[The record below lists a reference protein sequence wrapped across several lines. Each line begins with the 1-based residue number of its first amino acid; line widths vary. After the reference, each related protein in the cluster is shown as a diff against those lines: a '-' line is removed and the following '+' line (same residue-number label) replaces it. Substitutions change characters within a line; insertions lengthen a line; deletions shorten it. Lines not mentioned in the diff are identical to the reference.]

1 MEPTVNYG
9 FQMISSQ
16 SSFEGSDT
24 GSAQAAH
31 TRTDLITD
39 KMKVLVV
46 DDERLSSHNLSI
58 QLKFVGETPVLA
70 SSENWLEVLE
80 LVSAETGLL
89 AIMLGSIKKRDLSE
103 LLADVHLERPKLPL
117 LVITQPDCPPPVV
130 SSASLKANLQ
140 LLQESELN
148 YASMSVALQKARELR
163 GFAPLELKS
172 KIITASGS
180 ALFRSLS
187 GRSRPIQQIRQVIEQ
202 VSKRDVTVLVLG
214 ESGTGKE
221 VVARNLHYHSGRGD
235 RPFIPVNCAAIA
247 PDRYGVELFGQAR
260 GNGTQ
265 ETSGLLD
272 KAHGSTLY
280 FDEVGELPLNIQTLL
295 LRFIED
301 RSFQR
306 SGGSETI
313 STDVRIVA
321 GSGKKLDTLIQQ
333 GKFRPDLYYR
343 LSLMPIELPPLR
355 RRLEDI
361 PELVRELLKS
371 LESKGYTPISLDA
384 SAVEALQKHSWP
396 GNVRELA
403 NLVERLC
410 IMHTEGVIGVKDL
423 PLEYQRAEETE
434 ALLEE
439 IEALASKVEEKV
451 TGRAVSLAWSDPE
464 AATPAPELAQV
475 VQLPRKPAE
484 PQPTD
489 LKLVDSKPDAPKA
502 EAPKPITVVKVAT
515 PAAGGRPDPAAVVP
529 LNDMLLQ
536 HHMFNF
542 EKQLLLTALD
552 DCANILSFA
561 AERLNIQEDELTQKI
576 QAYNLESF

>member
-24 GSAQAAH
+24 VSAQAAH
-31 TRTDLITD
+31 TRTDVVTD

-58 QLKFVGETPVLA
+58 QLKFVGETPVVA

-80 LVSAETGLL
+80 LVGAESGLL
-89 AIMLGSIKKRDLSE
+89 AIMLGSIKKRDLAE

-117 LVITQPDCPPPVV
+117 LVITQPDRQPPVV
-130 SSASLKANLQ
+130 PASLKTNLQ
-140 LLQESELN
+140 LLQESDLN
-148 YASMSVALQKARELR
+148 YATLSVALLRARELR

-221 VVARNLHYHSGRGD
+221 VVARNLHYHSGRGE

-260 GNGTQ
+260 GNGVQ

-306 SGGSETI
+306 IGGSESI

-321 GSGKKLDTLIQQ
+321 GSGKKLEALIQQ

-361 PELVRELLKS
+361 PELVRELLRS
-371 LESKGYTPISLDA
+371 LVSKGYTPISLNV

-439 IEALASKVEEKV
+439 IEALASKVEETV
-451 TGRAVSLAWSDPE
+451 MGRAVSLERVDVE
-464 AATPAPELAQV
+464 AATPAPAPNPELAEHVPQV
-475 VQLPRKPAE
+475 PIAE
-484 PQPTD
+484 VPFKEA
-489 LKLVDSKPDAPKA
+489 LIKEAPKA
-502 EAPKPITVVKVAT
+502 EVPRLITAVKVAS
-515 PAAGGRPDPAAVVP
+515 PAPGSRSDPAAVML

-561 AERLNIQEDELTQKI
+561 AERLNIHEDELTHKI
-576 QAYNLESF
+576 QTYNLESF